1 MDIVEEI
8 DQVVIT
14 MSPDEFATFRRTYQS
29 AWNFVRHAFMKA
41 LEPQGR
47 TFGGS
52 AEKTVV
58 MGNFDEL
65 KDSESKRRI
74 EALESK
80 VSWIQESAGEAQNE
94 IERRVADLEGHITE
108 MGFEALIGRVRRLEA
123 QTQFETSEDDARIKA
138 LERQIVDI
146 EGHVVKLAMDLSE
159 VTDRLDTYGVP
170 VVGRPKDVSPIEF
183 LKRARGIEK
192 QTLNTAE
199 DRVRRYMAGHWSHAS
214 VEGVVAALRG
224 GVEPLKQNSTA

>member
-1 MDIVEEI
+1 MNGDEAMRATRELIEAADRVRQAFGISE
-8 DQVVIT
+8 DF
-14 MSPDEFATFRRTYQS
+14 PDGRIFGRPVME
-29 AWNFVRHAFMKA
+29 NLVR
-41 LEPQGR
+41 
-47 TFGGS
+47 
-52 AEKTVV
+52 
-58 MGNFDEL
+58 
-65 KDSESKRRI
+65 DSEPTCVTPELLDRI
-74 EALESK
+74 TALESK

-94 IERRVADLEGHITE
+94 IERRVAGL
-108 MGFEALIGRVRRLEA
+108 
-123 QTQFETSEDDARIKA
+123 
-138 LERQIVDI
+138 

-159 VTDRLDTYGVP
+159 ATDRLDTYGVP